1 MLPSL
6 SLLAWLLC
14 SPVAQDSAAEPR
26 ARTTVLHLEGG
37 AVLRTRAR
45 EKDGGWEV
53 FAGGEWK
60 LLPAGVV
67 VRARGERE
75 LLDQA
80 AELQRA
86 LPKNDLVRRVAYA
99 DWLVNEGLYA
109 EALDQI
115 DRVLDREPD
124 SEAALAL
131 IARADLPLALPEVPR
146 SEPEVGAFCA
156 AAARLSAA
164 GREVAVHELADAP
177 QIPGLRAAIARELVA
192 KTPGR
197 RGFATLVLRRMFPGV
212 EAEGLLSRAVLDS
225 SAEVRSSAALAL
237 RAADNPL
244 MVAPVLRAVGSKHA
258 EVRKNAIEALG
269 NMEYR
274 EAVEPLFL
282 HLVSL
287 QGGGGGG
294 APHAFF
300 AHTKQQAYIQDFD
313 VEVAQNAAIADPIIN
328 ILQEGEVLDAAVIG
342 VTEYVIASERSAVR
356 GALSR
361 LTGANPGE
369 TTAAWQKWWKEHGDE
384 WRAATKPPEVPTSPT
399 GQG

>member
-1 MLPSL
+1 
-6 SLLAWLLC
+6 
-14 SPVAQDSAAEPR
+14 PR

-131 IARADLPLALPEVPR
+131 IARAD
-146 SEPEVGAFCA
+146 
-156 AAARLSAA
+156 
-164 GREVAVHELADAP
+164 
-177 QIPGLRAAIARELVA
+177 
-192 KTPGR
+192 
-197 RGFATLVLRRMFPGV
+197 
-212 EAEGLLSRAVLDS
+212 
-225 SAEVRSSAALAL
+225 
-237 RAADNPL
+237 
-244 MVAPVLRAVGSKHA
+244 
-258 EVRKNAIEALG
+258 
-269 NMEYR
+269 
-274 EAVEPLFL
+274 
-282 HLVSL
+282 
-287 QGGGGGG
+287 
-294 APHAFF
+294 
-300 AHTKQQAYIQDFD
+300 
-313 VEVAQNAAIADPIIN
+313 
-328 ILQEGEVLDAAVIG
+328 
-342 VTEYVIASERSAVR
+342 
-356 GALSR
+356 
-361 LTGANPGE
+361 
-369 TTAAWQKWWKEHGDE
+369 
-384 WRAATKPPEVPTSPT
+384 
-399 GQG
+399 